1 MKIGFIGAGNVG
13 FSLAKYLN
21 DKYKSVVG
29 IYSKDIEDSK
39 SLALFSVS
47 EYYKNL
53 IDLINDCDTLFL
65 TVNDDAL
72 DLVVDELYKLN
83 TKNKILIHT
92 SGSISSD
99 VFKKL
104 KDDNYCYSL
113 HPIYAF
119 NDKYASYKNISNI
132 YFTIEGSMEKLNE
145 IKELFSNQVYE
156 IKKED
161 KVLYHASCVM
171 LSNFVC
177 ALSYSAENILKD
189 IGIDN
194 LKIFKP
200 LILNNINNIL
210 EVGSVNALTGP
221 VSRCDIKTIESHLR
235 NIPKEFINLYK
246 SLSLVLCKIAKEKN
260 GLDYKEIQNLLK
272 ENKND

>member
-29 IYSKDIEDSK
+29 IYSKDLEDSK

-72 DLVVDELYKLN
+72 DIVVDELYKLN

-99 VFKKL
+99 VFKNL
-104 KDDNYCYSL
+104 KDDNYCM
-113 HPIYAF
+113 
-119 NDKYASYKNISNI
+119 
-132 YFTIEGSMEKLNE
+132 YFWENPSFRKILGFL
-145 IKELFSNQVYE
+145 
-156 IKKED
+156 KK
-161 KVLYHASCVM
+161 
-171 LSNFVC
+171 
-177 ALSYSAENILKD
+177 
-189 IGIDN
+189 
-194 LKIFKP
+194 
-200 LILNNINNIL
+200 
-210 EVGSVNALTGP
+210 
-221 VSRCDIKTIESHLR
+221 
-235 NIPKEFINLYK
+235 
-246 SLSLVLCKIAKEKN
+246 
-260 GLDYKEIQNLLK
+260 
-272 ENKND
+272 